1 MKPYSTTKTASVI
14 CTATPYTELD
24 ESHTALELAYQ
35 DLTRLRAQNAELVEV
50 LQEMEIIR
58 CNLCSGSGHERN
70 FGGHSDDACHACGG
84 VGELVRGG
92 HPDAVRAALAKAVQS

>member
-35 DLTRLRAQNAELVEV
+35 DLTRLRAQNAELVKVLREV
-50 LQEMEIIR
+50 LGA
-58 CNLCSGSGHERN
+58 GSDLQDAITAEAPATAIEQAVQGWQQAWR
-70 FGGHSDDACHACGG
+70 GSD
-84 VGELVRGG
+84 
-92 HPDAVRAALAKAVQS
+92 AALAKVQP